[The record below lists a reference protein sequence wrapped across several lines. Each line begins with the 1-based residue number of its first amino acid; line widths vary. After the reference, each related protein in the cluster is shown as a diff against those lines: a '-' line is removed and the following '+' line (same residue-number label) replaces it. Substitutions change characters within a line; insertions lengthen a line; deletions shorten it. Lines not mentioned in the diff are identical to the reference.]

1 MKMNKTNVAKVL
13 SVGMAI
19 AFTSIDHVLIMLSQH
34 IPLLGFTHMIVSFVK
49 VQLPFDE
56 VVQRVHADITNVIA
70 LLPPIHLNY
79 STVQCATY
87 SFGSGCWHIT
97 TPR

>member
-34 IPLLGFTHMIVSFVK
+34 IPLHLIASFVK
-49 VQLPFDE
+49 AQLPFDE

-79 STVQCATY
+79 STVQCAIY

-97 TPR
+97 APR